1 MDSWIPPVQGSFV
14 GRTDEVAELAAGLR
28 AHGLVTLVG
37 GGGVGKSRLA
47 AHTAQWAPGEP
58 YEAVYWAPLWSL
70 SGRPLFAA
78 AVADACGLTDHST
91 RDPGEALGGWIGGRR
106 VLLVLDSCE
115 HVREECAALVEAL
128 LARCPRLVVLATS
141 REPLGVEGERVQR
154 VGPLDPET
162 DGLELFTERAGA
174 LGVRWTGPGQR
185 AAAASVC
192 RWLEGV
198 PLALELAAGM
208 LGEHG
213 VGELAAGLGRR
224 LELGGSREPGGG
236 REIPVGPARHR
247 ALVTTIGWSH
257 ELCSPAERL
266 LWARLSVFRS
276 HPTPEAVLDVCGG
289 GPLGAAVLGGALAG
303 LQDKS
308 IVAVGDG
315 RVRMLD
321 TVREYGAMWLA
332 EIGESGVLAD
342 RHAAYFSRAAAAAD
356 EAWWGRGQ
364 RRAYA
369 GLARSHDDLCA
380 ALEHLLLTDPEEA
393 MAMAG
398 RLGFFWACCGHLHE
412 AGHYLDEF
420 LQLVTAPAAV
430 QAKALWSLGVVR
442 CLQGSYDV
450 AQRLGR
456 EARVVAE
463 VAGEKALVADAA
475 YLQGLVL
482 LLRGKP
488 LTALHEADRVLSDA
502 VAGSAAGARCRLL
515 RVFGLTGSGFL
526 EQARAEAEALRAES
540 VAAGEYWARSYADYQ
555 LAVIALYEERA
566 ADAAGHARSML
577 RGKQAIGDA
586 FGLALGLDLLAVAL
600 AEQDRGELSACAYGL
615 GHRFWQMVGHPQ
627 RGTPE
632 LGALRERGERSAR
645 TRVGDAVYERAY
657 RRAAAADPYRM
668 LDGMLSGAVD
678 GRAGRA

>member
-1 MDSWIPPVQGSFV
+1 MDSWMPPAQGSFV
-14 GRTDEVAELAAGLR
+14 GRTGEIDELVTGLR
-28 AHGLVTLVG
+28 THRLVTLVG

-47 AHTAQWAPGEP
+47 AQTVRRVPDEP
-58 YEAVYWAPLWSL
+58 YDAVYWAPLWSL

-78 AVADACGLTDHST
+78 AVADACGLSDHST
-91 RDPGEALGGWIGGRR
+91 RDQGEALGSWIGGRR

-115 HVREECAALVEAL
+115 HVRQECAALVEAL
-128 LARCPRLVVLATS
+128 LAHCPRLVVLATS
-141 REPLGVEGERVQR
+141 RETLGVRGERVQR
-154 VGPLDPET
+154 VHPLDPET
-162 DGLELFTERAGA
+162 DGLELLTERAGA
-174 LGVRWTGPGQR
+174 VGVRWTGPADR
-185 AAAASVC
+185 AAAAAVC

-224 LELGGSREPGGG
+224 LELGGSRGMS
-236 REIPVGPARHR
+236 VGPARHR

-266 LWARLSVFRS
+266 LWARMSVFRS
-276 HPTPEAVLDVCGG
+276 DPAPDAVLDVCAG
-289 GPLGAAVLGGALAG
+289 GPLGPGALADALAG

-308 IVAVGDG
+308 IVTVGNG

-332 EIGESGVLAD
+332 EIGESGAVAD
-342 RHAAYFSRAAAAAD
+342 RHAGYFSRATAAAD

-364 RRAYA
+364 QRAYA
-369 GLARSHDDLCA
+369 GLAHSHDDLCA
-380 ALEHLLLTDPEEA
+380 ALEHLLLTAPEEA
-393 MAMAG
+393 LAMVG

-442 CLQGSYDV
+442 CLQGSYDL
-450 AQRLGR
+450 AQRLSR

-463 VAGEKALVADAA
+463 VAGEGALVADAA
-475 YLQGLVL
+475 YLHGLVL

-488 LTALHEADRVLSDA
+488 LTALHEADRVLAASI
-502 VAGSAAGARCRLL
+502 AGPASGARCRLL

-526 EQARAEAEALRAES
+526 AQARTEAEALRADS
-540 VAAGEYWARSYADYQ
+540 VAVGEYWARSYADYQ
-555 LAVIALYEERA
+555 LAVIALHEERA

-577 RGKQAIGDA
+577 RGKRAIGDA
-586 FGLALGLDLLAVAL
+586 FGLALGLDLLAVAF
-600 AEQDRGELSACAYGL
+600 ADQGRGELSAGAYGL

-632 LGALRERGERSAR
+632 LGALREQGERSAR
-645 TRVGDAVYERAY
+645 SQVGDAAYERAY
-657 RRAAAADPYRM
+657 QRATAAEPHRT
-668 LDGMLSGAVD
+668 LDGMLADPVD
-678 GRAGRA
+678 GRARRA

>member
-1 MDSWIPPVQGSFV
+1 MQGSFV
-14 GRTDEVAELAAGLR
+14 GRTGEVAELMAGLR
-28 AHGLVTLVG
+28 THRLVTLVG

-47 AHTAQWAPGEP
+47 AHTAGCAPDQP
-58 YEAVYWAPLWSL
+58 YDAVYWAPLWSL
-70 SGRPLFAA
+70 AGRPLFAA

-91 RDPGEALGGWIGGRR
+91 RDPGEALGAWIGGSR

-115 HVREECAALVEAL
+115 HVREECAALVEVL

-141 REPLGVEGERVQR
+141 REPLGVWGERVQR

-162 DGLELFTERAGA
+162 DGMELFTERADA
-174 LGVRWTGPGQR
+174 VGVRWTRQADR
-185 AAAASVC
+185 AAAVAVC

-198 PLALELAAGM
+198 PLALELAAGL

-224 LELGGSREPGGG
+224 LELGGSRE
-236 REIPVGPARHR
+236 ISVGPARHR

-266 LWARLSVFRS
+266 LWARMSVFRS
-276 HPTPEAVLDVCGG
+276 DPAPEAVLDVCGG
-289 GPLGAAVLGGALAG
+289 APLGPAALGGALAG

-308 IVAVGDG
+308 IVTVREG

-332 EIGESGVLAD
+332 EIGESDAVAD
-342 RHAAYFSRAAAAAD
+342 RHAGYFSRATAAAD

-380 ALEHLLLTDPEEA
+380 ALEHLLLADPEEA

-450 AQRLGR
+450 AQRLSR

-463 VAGEKALVADAA
+463 VAGEGALVADAA
-475 YLQGLVL
+475 YLHGLVL

-488 LTALHEADRVLSDA
+488 LTALHEADRVLSA
-502 VAGSAAGARCRLL
+502 SIAGSASGARCRLL

-526 EQARAEAEALRAES
+526 AQARTEAEALRADS
-540 VAAGEYWARSYADYQ
+540 VAVGEYWARSYADYQ
-555 LAVIALYEERA
+555 LAVIALHEERA

-577 RGKQAIGDA
+577 RAKQAIGDS
-586 FGLALGLDLLAVAL
+586 FGLALGLDLLAVAF
-600 AEQDRGELSACAYGL
+600 ADQGRGELSAGAYGL

-632 LGALRERGERSAR
+632 LGALREQGERSAR
-645 TRVGDAVYERAY
+645 TQAGDAAYDRAY
-657 RRAAAADPYRM
+657 GQATKADPHRM
-668 LDGMLSGAVD
+668 LDAMLADPID
-678 GRAGRA
+678 GRTRRT